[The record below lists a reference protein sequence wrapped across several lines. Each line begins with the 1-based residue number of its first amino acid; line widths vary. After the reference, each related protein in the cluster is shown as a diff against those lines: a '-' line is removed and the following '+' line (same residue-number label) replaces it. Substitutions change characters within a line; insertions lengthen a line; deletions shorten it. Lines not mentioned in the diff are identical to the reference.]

1 MQYVASYFKPGGNM
15 KTLYFR
21 GEKTSLQLNDVI
33 CIAQNNAVL
42 EVLFK
47 RPVIGENGD
56 INLCRL
62 YLHRV
67 GEQYID
73 TLHWCPRQ
81 FRSQFLDVICAA
93 CGFELKELRQYSR
106 GKLNEDDYIRYYQL
120 IPRQS

>member
-1 MQYVASYFKPGGNM
+1 M

-21 GEKTSLQLNDVI
+21 GEKTNLKLNDVI
-33 CIAQNNAVL
+33 CITQINGVL

-47 RPVIGENGD
+47 RPVIDENGD
-56 INLCRL
+56 IKLFRL

-81 FRSQFLDVICAA
+81 FKSQFLDTICAT
-93 CGFELKELRQYSR
+93 CGFELKELKHYSK
-106 GKLNEDDYIRYYQL
+106 GILSEDGYVRYYQL
-120 IPRQS
+120 IPQQS